1 MTEVKTFKFEQK
13 FAGIEELYVCLAKNI
28 HIIEDET
35 GIKFQK
41 CLKIRQFC
49 ITGFEGITERK
60 ILLFASRQ
68 DFPES
73 LGELIVFASAY
84 DVDIV
89 IFLLQKCNKNYLM
102 PINWLQKICE
112 RDYEFIVGQVDF

>member
-1 MTEVKTFKFEQK
+1 MTEVKTFKIEQK
-13 FAGIEELYVCLAKNI
+13 FTGVEELYECLVKNI
-28 HIIEDET
+28 HYIEQET

-41 CLKIRQFC
+41 GLKIRPFC
-49 ITGFEGITERK
+49 ITGFEEITERK

-84 DVDIV
+84 DADIV

>member
-1 MTEVKTFKFEQK
+1 MTEVKAFKIDQK
-13 FAGIEELYVCLAKNI
+13 FAGVGDLYECLAKNI
-28 HIIEDET
+28 HFIENET

-41 CLKIRQFC
+41 SLKLRPFC
-49 ITGFEGITERK
+49 ITGFEEITERK
-60 ILLFASRQ
+60 ILLFGSKQ

-102 PINWLQKICE
+102 PMNWLQKICE